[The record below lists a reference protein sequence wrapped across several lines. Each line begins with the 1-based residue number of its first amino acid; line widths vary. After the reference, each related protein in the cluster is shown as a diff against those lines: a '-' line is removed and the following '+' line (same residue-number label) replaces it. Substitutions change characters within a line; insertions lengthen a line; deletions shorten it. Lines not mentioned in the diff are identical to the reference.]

1 MVYGVAL
8 TVNVMSED
16 EMAKYPYE
24 IILARIENNALVFID
39 STTWDH
45 QKDSKEWFKYTYLGD
60 GVLYERVVPSYEFYF
75 DTPHLI
81 SDTFYVGFRRTVP
94 LYQNDDNMMFIMYLS
109 FDSINS
115 MSTEWMCF
123 NWVNWAITDTLIISP
138 LNHYW
143 GGVFP
148 IIQPNRHCSTP
159 PAPTWAVNNSTNT
172 VSFEVPYTPGDS
184 LLLSIARS
192 DQPADSGTI
201 YPVTDNV
208 LSVVIPDSGHY
219 TARLA
224 RICQRDIELQ
234 SAWSAPSDFWIMN
247 TLGIDHPSGF
257 NASMELYPNPTS
269 RTVYVNCKA
278 TDGTIE
284 IMDMQ
289 GRTLMQVSA
298 MQRIL
303 DVSHLSAGSYF
314 VRLTTLDGTAVRIL
328 QVE

>member
-1 MVYGVAL
+1 MKKIIASFLFFFLIVPFGRTQDTIQYMDPNYLFNERHPYTFFPIIWGIPLPNWTWNSMCAFTVPCETDVCSRYHSPNAQEPTMVYGVAL

-123 NWVNWAITDTLIISP
+123 NWVNWAITETFIISP
-138 LNHYW
+138 
-143 GGVFP
+143 
-148 IIQPNRHCSTP
+148 
-159 PAPTWAVNNSTNT
+159 
-172 VSFEVPYTPGDS
+172 
-184 LLLSIARS
+184 
-192 DQPADSGTI
+192 
-201 YPVTDNV
+201 
-208 LSVVIPDSGHY
+208 
-219 TARLA
+219 
-224 RICQRDIELQ
+224 
-234 SAWSAPSDFWIMN
+234 
-247 TLGIDHPSGF
+247 
-257 NASMELYPNPTS
+257 
-269 RTVYVNCKA
+269 
-278 TDGTIE
+278 
-284 IMDMQ
+284 
-289 GRTLMQVSA
+289 
-298 MQRIL
+298 
-303 DVSHLSAGSYF
+303 
-314 VRLTTLDGTAVRIL
+314 
-328 QVE
+328 